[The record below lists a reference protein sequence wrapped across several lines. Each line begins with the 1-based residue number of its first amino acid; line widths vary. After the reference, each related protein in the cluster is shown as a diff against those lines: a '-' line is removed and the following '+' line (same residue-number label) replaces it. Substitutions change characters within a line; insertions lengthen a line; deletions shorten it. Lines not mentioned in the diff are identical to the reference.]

1 MNLGPSQ
8 VQNARHIGCGQRAA
22 PDAVQYCAASREL
35 LSPNTMVFARRGG
48 ILEEAV
54 VVSFSKEKAGC
65 FAVRF
70 VSDGKLLPKRVED
83 MFVPIQGLAPQTRVA
98 VAAPVGGWCED
109 HRYVYGK
116 YKPRDSEISR
126 DIHMAVIERRVT
138 TGIPMRMVRLS
149 FRLPTRAAKGS

>member
-1 MNLGPSQ
+1 MHPF
-8 VQNARHIGCGQRAA
+8 
-22 PDAVQYCAASREL
+22 DD
-35 LSPNTMVFARRGG
+35 F
-48 ILEEAV
+48 

-70 VSDGKLLPKRVED
+70 VSDGKRVPKRVED
-83 MFVPIQGLAPQTRVA
+83 MFVPVQGLAPQTRVA
-98 VAAPVGGWCED
+98 VAEPVGGWCED

-126 DIHMAVIERRVT
+126 DIHMAVIEKRVT
-138 TGIPMRMVRLS
+138 TGIPTRMVRRS